1 MLDVRLKGVT
11 ADIYSDGEH
20 TSLREMHNASKGV
33 QPVNTH
39 KWSKPSH
46 DRWLIIDESLYHC
59 GHSLKDMGKK
69 LSAIMLMGTTPD
81 AILKEVI

>member
-1 MLDVRLKGVT
+1 
-11 ADIYSDGEH
+11 
-20 TSLREMHNASKGV
+20 MHNASKGM

-46 DRWLIIDESLYHC
+46 DRRLILDENLYHF

-69 LSAIMLMGTTPD
+69 LSTITLMGTSPD
-81 AILKEVI
+81 TILKEIIVRGKWGKKRDLFA